1 MGATGTGT
9 ECGKDLTVHATGY
22 CKGSSCGSS
31 DAGTCC
37 QEKCSKGFKLNG
49 ATTKEANTCAKD
61 STLATDIKCAGSPC
75 AATDAKLCCNEKCT
89 DKKTGFKVKGASSK
103 EPNECKA
110 KETVATKGMCK
121 GDCSSDD
128 ASTCCLKGANETGL
142 VSSVS
147 GSPGSSMVVAVFL
160 A

>member
-1 MGATGTGT
+1 MG
-9 ECGKDLTVHATGY
+9 
-22 CKGSSCGSS
+22 
-31 DAGTCC
+31 
-37 QEKCSKGFKLNG
+37 GFKLHG

-61 STLATDIKCAGSPC
+61 STLADGKCSGIPC
-75 AATDAKLCCNEKCT
+75 AASDAKLCCNEKCT

-128 ASTCCLKGANETGL
+128 ASTCCLKQNTTATTDATSSGL
-142 VSSVS
+142 ASVV
-147 GSPGSSMVVAVFL
+147 GL
-160 A
+160 LI